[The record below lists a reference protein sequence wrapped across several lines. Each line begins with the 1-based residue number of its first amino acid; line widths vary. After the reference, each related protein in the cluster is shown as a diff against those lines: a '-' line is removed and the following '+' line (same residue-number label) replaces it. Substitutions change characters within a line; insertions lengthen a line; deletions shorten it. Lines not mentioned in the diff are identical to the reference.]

1 MVQAGKGRSRL
12 KGIRALGLGRDI
24 VLLAVILF
32 LVEFVRGA
40 ALVSFIPIYGKDVL
54 HISLAIIGTAIT
66 AHYLTDTVLK
76 TGIGYL
82 LDRLSAR
89 LIINVGLLISL
100 IGVALFHYGANNW
113 IFITAAALY
122 GVGISPVWIVCL
134 TKVKEEQ
141 RAAQMG
147 FLYMIWL
154 VGMGSG
160 PVVLNLVIDHRPGL
174 SFWLIVSL
182 AAIAWLL
189 SFFVP
194 GGKQTDSNVNTV
206 PFKEQWE
213 ALRVKLKAMKPL
225 LPGMILQTLGAS
237 MLVPILPT
245 FAADT
250 LSLSSSQYSILLL
263 LGGGCT
269 VLGLVP
275 MGKWSDKVGRKP
287 FLITG
292 FAIFGL
298 TLASLSLQPSKL
310 VAYGLAIVL
319 GLSYSA
325 VLPAWNA
332 LLALY
337 VPPGQKGL
345 GWSLL
350 STVEGIG
357 VLIGPVIGGVL
368 ASAFSAATVVWIS
381 AGLFAVIALVYT
393 LFPSRWFAER

>member
-100 IGVALFHYGANNW
+100 IGVALFHFGESNW
-113 IFITAAALY
+113 IFIAAAALY

-154 VGMGSG
+154 VGMGAG
-160 PVVLNLVIDHRPGL
+160 PVVLNLLMDYRPEL
-174 SFWLIVSL
+174 AFYLIVSL

-189 SFFVP
+189 SFFIP
-194 GGKQTDSNVNTV
+194 GGKQTDSSVNTV

-245 FAADT
+245 FASDT
-250 LSLSSSQYSILLL
+250 LSLSSSQYSVLLL

-298 TLASLSLQPSKL
+298 TLASLSLQPSTL
-310 VAYGLAIVL
+310 VAYGLAVVL

-357 VLIGPVIGGVL
+357 VLIGPVVGGVL

-381 AGLFAVIALVYT
+381 AGLFAIIALVYT

>member
-1 MVQAGKGRSRL
+1 M

-40 ALVSFIPIYGKDVL
+40 TLVSFIPIYGKDVL

-100 IGVALFHYGANNW
+100 IGVALFHFGESNW
-113 IFITAAALY
+113 IFIAAAALY

-154 VGMGSG
+154 VGMGAG
-160 PVVLNLVIDHRPGL
+160 PVVLNLLMDYRPEL
-174 SFWLIVSL
+174 AFYLIVSL

-189 SFFVP
+189 SFFIP
-194 GGKQTDSNVNTV
+194 GGKQTDSSVNTV

-245 FAADT
+245 FASDT
-250 LSLSSSQYSILLL
+250 LSLSSSQYSVLLL

-298 TLASLSLQPSKL
+298 TLASLSLQPSTL
-310 VAYGLAIVL
+310 VAYGLAVVL

-357 VLIGPVIGGVL
+357 VLIGPVVGGVL

-381 AGLFAVIALVYT
+381 AGLFAIIALVYT

>member
-1 MVQAGKGRSRL
+1 MK
-12 KGIRALGLGRDI
+12 KIRALGMGRDI

-32 LVEFVRGA
+32 FVEFVRGA
-40 ALVSFIPIYGKDVL
+40 ALVSFIPIYGQNIL
-54 HISLAIIGTAIT
+54 YISLAIIGAATT
-66 AHYLTDTVLK
+66 AHYLTDTLLK
-76 TGIGYL
+76 TAIGYL
-82 LDRLSAR
+82 LDRFPAR
-89 LIINVGLLISL
+89 LIINIGLLISL
-100 IGVALFHYGANNW
+100 TGIALFHYGNIPW
-113 IFITAAALY
+113 VFILAAALY

-134 TKVKEEQ
+134 TKVKEDQ

-154 VGMGSG
+154 VGMGAG
-160 PVVLNLVIDHRPGL
+160 PVVLNLILDYKPAISYWLLVAL
-174 SFWLIVSL
+174 STV
-182 AAIAWLL
+182 AWLL
-189 SFFVP
+189 SFFVV
-194 GGKQTDSNVNTV
+194 GGKQAERISV
-206 PFKEQWE
+206 PFREQWE
-213 ALRVKLKAMKPL
+213 ALREKLKAIKPL

-245 FAADT
+245 FVAE
-250 LSLSSSQYSILLL
+250 SLSFTEHREYSLLLL

-275 MGKWSDKVGRKP
+275 MGKWSDKSSRKP
-287 FLITG
+287 FLVIG
-292 FAIFGL
+292 FGIFAL
-298 TLASLSLQPSKL
+298 TLASLSLHPSKL
-310 VAYGLAIVL
+310 VAYGLAVVL

-357 VLIGPVIGGVL
+357 VLIGPVLGGFI
-368 ASAFSAATVVWIS
+368 ASATSASMVVWVSAA
-381 AGLFAVIALVYT
+381 LFGIVSIVYL
-393 LFPSRWFAER
+393 LFPSRWFAEQ

>member
-1 MVQAGKGRSRL
+1 LYVK
-12 KGIRALGLGRDI
+12 KIRALGMGRDI

-32 LVEFVRGA
+32 FVEFVRGA
-40 ALVSFIPIYGKDVL
+40 ALVSFIPIYGQNIL
-54 HISLAIIGTAIT
+54 YISLAIIGAATT
-66 AHYLTDTVLK
+66 AHYLTDTLLK
-76 TGIGYL
+76 TAIGYL
-82 LDRLSAR
+82 LDRFPAR
-89 LIINVGLLISL
+89 LIINIGLLISL
-100 IGVALFHYGANNW
+100 TGIALFHYGNIPW
-113 IFITAAALY
+113 VFILACALY

-134 TKVKEEQ
+134 TKVKEDQ

-154 VGMGSG
+154 VGMGAG
-160 PVVLNLVIDHRPGL
+160 PVVLNLILDYKPAISYWLLVAL
-174 SFWLIVSL
+174 STV
-182 AAIAWLL
+182 AWLL
-189 SFFVP
+189 SFFVA
-194 GGKQTDSNVNTV
+194 GGKQSERISV
-206 PFKEQWE
+206 PFREQWE
-213 ALRVKLKAMKPL
+213 ALREKLKAIKPL

-245 FAADT
+245 FVAE
-250 LSLSSSQYSILLL
+250 SLSFTEHREYSLLLL

-275 MGKWSDKVGRKP
+275 MGKWSDKSSRKP
-287 FLITG
+287 FLVIG
-292 FAIFGL
+292 FGIFAL
-298 TLASLSLQPSKL
+298 TLASLSLHPSKL
-310 VAYGLAIVL
+310 MAYGLAVVL

-357 VLIGPVIGGVL
+357 VLIGPVLGGFI
-368 ASAFSAATVVWIS
+368 ASATSASMVVWIS
-381 AGLFAVIALVYT
+381 AALFGIVSIVYL
-393 LFPSRWFAER
+393 LFPSRWFAEQ

>member
-40 ALVSFIPIYGKDVL
+40 TLVSFIPIYGKDVL

-100 IGVALFHYGANNW
+100 IGVALFHFGESNW
-113 IFITAAALY
+113 IFIAAAALY

-154 VGMGSG
+154 VGMGAG
-160 PVVLNLVIDHRPGL
+160 PVVLNLLMDYRPEL
-174 SFWLIVSL
+174 AFYLIVSL

-189 SFFVP
+189 SFFIP
-194 GGKQTDSNVNTV
+194 GGKQTDSSVNTV

-245 FAADT
+245 FASDT
-250 LSLSSSQYSILLL
+250 LSLSSSQYSVLLL

-298 TLASLSLQPSKL
+298 TLASLSLQPSTL
-310 VAYGLAIVL
+310 VAYGLAVVL

-357 VLIGPVIGGVL
+357 VLIGPVVGGVL

-381 AGLFAVIALVYT
+381 AGLFAIIALVYT

>member
-1 MVQAGKGRSRL
+1 MK
-12 KGIRALGLGRDI
+12 KIRALGMGRDI

-32 LVEFVRGA
+32 FVEFVRGA
-40 ALVSFIPIYGKDVL
+40 ALVSFIPIYGQNIL
-54 HISLAIIGTAIT
+54 YISLAIIGAATT
-66 AHYLTDTVLK
+66 AHYLTDTLLK
-76 TGIGYL
+76 TAIGYL
-82 LDRLSAR
+82 LDRFPAR
-89 LIINVGLLISL
+89 LIINIGLLISL
-100 IGVALFHYGANNW
+100 TGIALFHYGNIPW
-113 IFITAAALY
+113 VFILAAALY

-134 TKVKEEQ
+134 TKVKEDQ

-154 VGMGSG
+154 VGMGAG
-160 PVVLNLVIDHRPGL
+160 PVVLNLILDYKPEISYWLLVAL
-174 SFWLIVSL
+174 STV
-182 AAIAWLL
+182 AWLL
-189 SFFVP
+189 SFFVA
-194 GGKQTDSNVNTV
+194 GGKQAERISV
-206 PFKEQWE
+206 PFREQWE
-213 ALRVKLKAMKPL
+213 ALREKLKAIKPL

-245 FAADT
+245 FVAE
-250 LSLSSSQYSILLL
+250 SLSFTEHREYSLLLL

-275 MGKWSDKVGRKP
+275 MGKWSDKSSRKP
-287 FLITG
+287 FLVIG
-292 FAIFGL
+292 FGIFAL
-298 TLASLSLQPSKL
+298 TLASLSLHPSKL
-310 VAYGLAIVL
+310 VAYGLAVVL

-357 VLIGPVIGGVL
+357 VLIGPVLGGFI
-368 ASAFSAATVVWIS
+368 ASATSASMVVWIS
-381 AGLFAVIALVYT
+381 AALFGIVSIVYL
-393 LFPSRWFAER
+393 LFPSRWFAEQ

>member
-1 MVQAGKGRSRL
+1 MYVK
-12 KGIRALGLGRDI
+12 KIRALGMGRDI

-32 LVEFVRGA
+32 FVEFVRGA
-40 ALVSFIPIYGKDVL
+40 ALVSFIPIYGQNIL
-54 HISLAIIGTAIT
+54 YISLAIIGAATT
-66 AHYLTDTVLK
+66 AHYLTDTLLK
-76 TGIGYL
+76 TAIGYL
-82 LDRLSAR
+82 LDRFPAR
-89 LIINVGLLISL
+89 LIINIGLLISL
-100 IGVALFHYGANNW
+100 TGIALFHYGNIPW
-113 IFITAAALY
+113 VFILAAALY

-134 TKVKEEQ
+134 TKVKEDQ

-154 VGMGSG
+154 VGMGAG
-160 PVVLNLVIDHRPGL
+160 PVVLNLILDYKPAISYWLLVAL
-174 SFWLIVSL
+174 STV
-182 AAIAWLL
+182 AWLL
-189 SFFVP
+189 SFFVA
-194 GGKQTDSNVNTV
+194 GGKQAERISV
-206 PFKEQWE
+206 PFREQWE
-213 ALRVKLKAMKPL
+213 ALREKLKAIKPL

-245 FAADT
+245 FVAE
-250 LSLSSSQYSILLL
+250 SLSFTEHREYSLLLL

-275 MGKWSDKVGRKP
+275 MGKWSDKSSRKP
-287 FLITG
+287 FLVIG
-292 FAIFGL
+292 FGIFAL
-298 TLASLSLQPSKL
+298 TLASLSLHPSKL
-310 VAYGLAIVL
+310 MAYGLAVVL

-357 VLIGPVIGGVL
+357 VLIGPVLGGFI
-368 ASAFSAATVVWIS
+368 ASATSASMVVWIS
-381 AGLFAVIALVYT
+381 AALFGIVSIVYL
-393 LFPSRWFAER
+393 LFPSRWFAEQ

>member
-1 MVQAGKGRSRL
+1 MVQARKGHSRL

-40 ALVSFIPIYGKDVL
+40 ALVSFMPIYGKDVL

-100 IGVALFHYGANNW
+100 IGVALFHFGESNW
-113 IFITAAALY
+113 IFIAAAALY

-154 VGMGSG
+154 VGMGAG
-160 PVVLNLVIDHRPGL
+160 PVVLNLLMDYRPEL
-174 SFWLIVSL
+174 AFYLIVSL

-189 SFFVP
+189 SFFIP
-194 GGKQTDSNVNTV
+194 GGKQTDSSVNTV

-245 FAADT
+245 FASDT
-250 LSLSSSQYSILLL
+250 LSLSSSQYSVLLL

-298 TLASLSLQPSKL
+298 TLASLSLQPSTL
-310 VAYGLAIVL
+310 VAYGLAVVL

-357 VLIGPVIGGVL
+357 VLIGPVVGGVL

-381 AGLFAVIALVYT
+381 AGLFAIIALVYT

>member
-1 MVQAGKGRSRL
+1 M

>member
-1 MVQAGKGRSRL
+1 M
-12 KGIRALGLGRDI
+12 KGIRALSKGKDI
-24 VLLAVILF
+24 WLLAVILF
-32 LVEFVRGA
+32 FVEFVRGA
-40 ALVSFIPIYGKDVL
+40 ALVSFIPIYGEHTL

-76 TGIGYL
+76 TAIGYL
-82 LDRLSAR
+82 LDRFSPR
-89 LIINVGLLISL
+89 LIINIGLLISL
-100 IGVALFHYGANNW
+100 AGVGLFHYGSIPW
-113 IFITAAALY
+113 VFIFAAALY

-134 TKVKEEQ
+134 TKVKEDQ

-154 VGMGSG
+154 VGMGAG
-160 PVVLNLVIDHRPGL
+160 PVVLNFILDFQPNLSYWLLVIL
-174 SFWLIVSL
+174 STS
-182 AAIAWLL
+182 AWLL
-189 SFFVP
+189 SFFISGDKQSERISVP
-194 GGKQTDSNVNTV
+194 LR
-206 PFKEQWE
+206 EQWQ
-213 ALRVKLKAMKPL
+213 ALREKLKAIKPL

-245 FAADT
+245 FAAEA
-250 LSLSSSQYSILLL
+250 LSFTEHREYSLLLL

-275 MGKWSDKVGRKP
+275 MGKWSDKSSRKP
-287 FLITG
+287 FLVVG
-292 FAIFGL
+292 FGIFAL
-298 TLASLSLQPSKL
+298 TLASLSLHPSKW
-310 VAYGLAIVL
+310 VAYGLAVLL

-337 VPPGQKGL
+337 VPSGQKGL

-357 VLIGPVIGGVL
+357 VLIGPVLGGVI
-368 ASAFSAATVVWIS
+368 ASAFSASTVVWIS
-381 AGLFAVIALVYT
+381 AALFGIVSIVYL
-393 LFPSRWFAER
+393 LFPSRWFAEQ

>member
-1 MVQAGKGRSRL
+1 M
-12 KGIRALGLGRDI
+12 GRDI

-32 LVEFVRGA
+32 FVEFVRGA
-40 ALVSFIPIYGKDVL
+40 ALVSFIPIYGQNIL
-54 HISLAIIGTAIT
+54 YISLAIIGAATT
-66 AHYLTDTVLK
+66 AHYLTDTLLK
-76 TGIGYL
+76 TAIGYL
-82 LDRLSAR
+82 LDRFPAR
-89 LIINVGLLISL
+89 LIINIGLLISL
-100 IGVALFHYGANNW
+100 TGIALFHYGNIPW
-113 IFITAAALY
+113 VFIFAAALY

-134 TKVKEEQ
+134 TKVKEDQ

-154 VGMGSG
+154 VGMGAG
-160 PVVLNLVIDHRPGL
+160 PVVLNLILDYKPAFSYWLLVAL
-174 SFWLIVSL
+174 STV
-182 AAIAWLL
+182 AWLL
-189 SFFVP
+189 SFFVA
-194 GGKQTDSNVNTV
+194 GGKQAERISV
-206 PFKEQWE
+206 PFREQWE
-213 ALRVKLKAMKPL
+213 ALREKLKAIKPL

-245 FAADT
+245 FVAE
-250 LSLSSSQYSILLL
+250 SLSFTEHREYSLLLL

-275 MGKWSDKVGRKP
+275 MGKWSDKSSRKP
-287 FLITG
+287 FLVIG
-292 FAIFGL
+292 FGIFAL
-298 TLASLSLQPSKL
+298 TLASLSLHPSKL
-310 VAYGLAIVL
+310 MAYGLAVVL

-357 VLIGPVIGGVL
+357 VLIGPVLGGFI
-368 ASAFSAATVVWIS
+368 ASATSASMVVWIS
-381 AGLFAVIALVYT
+381 AALFGIVSIVYL
-393 LFPSRWFAER
+393 LFPSRWFAEQ

>member
-1 MVQAGKGRSRL
+1 MYVK
-12 KGIRALGLGRDI
+12 KIRALGMGRDI

-32 LVEFVRGA
+32 FVEFVRGA
-40 ALVSFIPIYGKDVL
+40 ALVSFIPIYGQNIL
-54 HISLAIIGTAIT
+54 YISLAIIGAATT
-66 AHYLTDTVLK
+66 AHYLTDTLLK
-76 TGIGYL
+76 TAIGYL
-82 LDRLSAR
+82 LDRFPAR
-89 LIINVGLLISL
+89 LIINIGLLISL
-100 IGVALFHYGANNW
+100 TGIALFHYGNIPW
-113 IFITAAALY
+113 VFILAAALY

-134 TKVKEEQ
+134 TKVKEDQ

-154 VGMGSG
+154 VGMGAG
-160 PVVLNLVIDHRPGL
+160 PVVLNLILDYKPEISYWLLVAL
-174 SFWLIVSL
+174 STV
-182 AAIAWLL
+182 AWLL
-189 SFFVP
+189 SFFVA
-194 GGKQTDSNVNTV
+194 GGKQAERISV
-206 PFKEQWE
+206 PFREQWE
-213 ALRVKLKAMKPL
+213 ALREKLKAIKPL

-245 FAADT
+245 FVAE
-250 LSLSSSQYSILLL
+250 SLSFTEHREYSLLLL

-275 MGKWSDKVGRKP
+275 MGKWSDKSSRKP
-287 FLITG
+287 FLVIG
-292 FAIFGL
+292 FGIFAL
-298 TLASLSLQPSKL
+298 TLASLSLHPSKL
-310 VAYGLAIVL
+310 VAYGLAVVL

-357 VLIGPVIGGVL
+357 VLIGPVLGGFI
-368 ASAFSAATVVWIS
+368 ASATSASMVVWIS
-381 AGLFAVIALVYT
+381 AALFGIVSIVYL
-393 LFPSRWFAER
+393 LFPSRWFAEQ

>member
-1 MVQAGKGRSRL
+1 VK
-12 KGIRALGLGRDI
+12 KIRALGMGRDI

-32 LVEFVRGA
+32 FVEFVRGA
-40 ALVSFIPIYGKDVL
+40 ALVSFIPIYGQNIL
-54 HISLAIIGTAIT
+54 YISLAIIGAATT
-66 AHYLTDTVLK
+66 AHYLTDTLLK
-76 TGIGYL
+76 TAIGYL
-82 LDRLSAR
+82 LDRLPAR
-89 LIINVGLLISL
+89 LIINIGLLISL
-100 IGVALFHYGANNW
+100 TGIALFHYGNIPW
-113 IFITAAALY
+113 VFIFAAALY

-134 TKVKEEQ
+134 TKVKEDQ

-154 VGMGSG
+154 VGMGAG
-160 PVVLNLVIDHRPGL
+160 PVVLNLILDYKPAFSYWLLVAL
-174 SFWLIVSL
+174 STV
-182 AAIAWLL
+182 AWLL
-189 SFFVP
+189 SFFVA
-194 GGKQTDSNVNTV
+194 GGKQAERISV
-206 PFKEQWE
+206 PFREQWE
-213 ALRVKLKAMKPL
+213 ALREKLKAIKPL

-245 FAADT
+245 FVAE
-250 LSLSSSQYSILLL
+250 SLSFTEHREYSLLLL

-275 MGKWSDKVGRKP
+275 MGKWSDKSSRKP
-287 FLITG
+287 FLVIG
-292 FAIFGL
+292 FGIFAL
-298 TLASLSLQPSKL
+298 TLASLSLHPSKL
-310 VAYGLAIVL
+310 MAYGLAVVL

-357 VLIGPVIGGVL
+357 VLIGPVLGGFI
-368 ASAFSAATVVWIS
+368 ASATSASIVVWVSAA
-381 AGLFAVIALVYT
+381 LFGIVSIVYL
-393 LFPSRWFAER
+393 LFPSRWFAEQ